1 MELAESGDRGPLCF
15 LLESGVD
22 KLHLVAAGKACRK
35 RDGEAVIRGRRQ
47 APRAGP

>member
-1 MELAESGDRGPLCF
+1 MELAESGDRRPLCF

-22 KLHLVAAGKACRK
+22 KLHLVAAGSRK

-47 APRAGP
+47 ALRAGP